1 MARLIGLDVGVECK
15 RRPMARGISGTKLF
29 DFTVKQKA
37 AARATKHK
45 EEAARL
51 RRMAQLETN
60 EKLRDRLVFLACQ
73 YEELVASIIAPKR
86 RG

>member
-51 RRMAQLETN
+51 RPDGST
-60 EKLRDRLVFLACQ
+60 
-73 YEELVASIIAPKR
+73 
-86 RG
+86 